1 MPIDFSRIGGSTIS
15 YRALPLKDALERL
28 SRHGFKTVDIGIIP
42 RFCPH
47 YDPLTAT
54 DDLRRGIADCVA
66 MNGLTVTAL
75 NTGPGVFNAPGAD
88 VATTY
93 KAASENFALA
103 KALGC
108 RIVTIQNGGG
118 TAVPQAEWM
127 ESARKVAYHLRE
139 LTRTAHGMGLALSVE
154 VPHHGT
160 LASDARQAS
169 DLLDLIGEGATCTF
183 DTSHIQAGGQTIR
196 QGLALLGDRIDHVH
210 LRDARG
216 EDIHVTPGD
225 GDVPFE
231 HLFAWLEERRYA
243 GGIAL
248 EILPSGD
255 RSPDEVAPEVE
266 RGRAHIRKALSVRV
280 NSK

>member
-1 MPIDFSRIGGSTIS
+1 MPIELSRIGGSTIS
-15 YRALPLKDALERL
+15 YRTLPLKDALERL

-66 MNGLTVTAL
+66 MNGLTVTSL

-88 VATTY
+88 VATIY
-93 KAASENFALA
+93 KAASENFDLA

-108 RIVTIQNGGG
+108 RIVTIQNGA
-118 TAVPQAEWM
+118 AVPRAEWM

-139 LTRTAHGMGLALSVE
+139 LARTARSLGLALSVE
-154 VPHHGT
+154 APHHGT

-169 DLLDLIGEGATCTF
+169 DLLDLIGEGAICTF
-183 DTSHIQAGGQTIR
+183 DTSHIQAGGQTLR

-231 HLFAWLEERRYA
+231 HLFAWLEERRYP
-243 GGIAL
+243 GGLTL
-248 EILPSGD
+248 EVLPPGD
-255 RSPDEVAPEVE
+255 RAPDEVATEIE
-266 RGRAHIRKALSVRV
+266 RGLNHIRRALLTRV
-280 NSK
+280 NGK

>member
-1 MPIDFSRIGGSTIS
+1 MPIDFSRVGGSTIS
-15 YRALPLKDALERL
+15 YRALPLREALERL
-28 SRHGFKTVDIGIIP
+28 SRHGFRTVDIGILP

-54 DDLRRGIADCVA
+54 DDVRRGVVDCLA
-66 MNGLTVTAL
+66 MNGLTATTL

-88 VATTY
+88 VATIY

-103 KALGC
+103 QALGC
-108 RIVTIQNGGG
+108 RVVTIQNG
-118 TAVPQAEWM
+118 AAAPRAEWM
-127 ESARKVAYHLRE
+127 ENARKVAYHLRE
-139 LTRTAHGMGLALSVE
+139 LARTAQGMGLALSVE
-154 VPHHGT
+154 APHYGT

-169 DLLDLIGEGATCTF
+169 DLLDLIGEGGACTF

-216 EDIHVTPGD
+216 QNIHVTPGD

-231 HLFAWLEERRYA
+231 HLFSWLEERRFS
-243 GGIAL
+243 GGMTLEVLPPEGQSIEEVGL
-248 EILPSGD
+248 EI
-255 RSPDEVAPEVE
+255 E
-266 RGRAHIRKALSVRV
+266 RGCACIRRALSVRM

>member
-1 MPIDFSRIGGSTIS
+1 MPIELSRIGGSTIS
-15 YRALPLKDALERL
+15 YRTLPLKDALERL
-28 SRHGFKTVDIGIIP
+28 SRHGFRTVDIGVIP

-47 YDPLTAT
+47 HDPLTAT

-88 VATTY
+88 VATIY
-93 KAASENFALA
+93 KAASENFDLA

-108 RIVTIQNGGG
+108 RIVTIQNGA
-118 TAVPQAEWM
+118 AVPRAEWM

-139 LTRTAHGMGLALSVE
+139 LARTARGMGLSLSVE
-154 VPHHGT
+154 APHHGT
-160 LASDARQAS
+160 LVSDARQAS
-169 DLLDLIGEGATCTF
+169 DLLDLIGEEATCTF

-216 EDIHVTPGD
+216 EDIYVTPGD

-231 HLFAWLEERRYA
+231 HLFAWLEERRY
-243 GGIAL
+243 GGALAL
-248 EILPSGD
+248 EILPPGD
-255 RSPDEVAPEVE
+255 RSPDDVAAEVE
-266 RGRAHIRKALSVRV
+266 RGLKHVRKALSVRV
-280 NSK
+280 SGK